1 MWGAPKM
8 IHCLLLKDLDKKNPE
23 TPNSDT
29 PSPDAANSGAP
40 NLGATN
46 SGLMLVPISSHNSTK
61 KDP

>member
-1 MWGAPKM
+1 MRCPKDDSLS
-8 IHCLLLKDLDKKNPE
+8 ITKRSWQKNPE

-29 PSPDAANSGAP
+29 PSPDAANPGAP